1 VTALSGGCE
10 IVSEEGRVTLALG
23 ETAVLPATIGAH
35 TFIGDGETR
44 LLRSWVPEPDDAD
57 LAAWRAAQSF
67 PIED

>member
-1 VTALSGGCE
+1 
-10 IVSEEGRVTLALG
+10 VTLAQG

-35 TFIGDGETR
+35 ILSGDDETR

-67 PIED
+67 PLED